1 MTSSSP
7 TRPLPKFPEPDS
19 EPFWRAT
26 KDHKLMYQ
34 VDAATG
40 EVVFFPRRAVAG
52 RESQWRESAG
62 AGTIYTFTVIRQHGH
77 PYFRARAPYV
87 VAYVDLDEGFRML
100 AEVAADPDTVHV
112 GQRVAVN
119 WEDHDEVAVP
129 VFRVAGAA

>member
-1 MTSSSP
+1 VTSP

-26 KDHKLMYQ
+26 RDHRLTYQ
-34 VDAATG
+34 VDTATD
-40 EVVFFPRRAVAG
+40 EVVFFPRRPVPG
-52 RESQWRESAG
+52 RELQWRESAG
-62 AGTIYTFTVIRQHGH
+62 AGTIYTYTVIRQHGH

-112 GQRVAVN
+112 GQRVSVD
-119 WEDHDEVAVP
+119 WEDYDEVAVP
-129 VFRVAGAA
+129 VFRVTGAA